1 MPPKDVDYSQVVPVR
16 GPVHHVD
23 PVGGVWKEAAVVGS
37 AQEVGRELPPV
48 EEEGGG
54 EGGRVGE
61 VSRSRLDQ
69 VRVLGR
75 GLLLLLL
82 LVVVVLLAVLLLLEA
97 GGGNGGSCKKCRGKR
112 A

>member
-1 MPPKDVDYSQVVPVR
+1 MS

-23 PVGGVWKEAAVVGS
+23 PVGGVWKEAAVVWA
-37 AQEVGRELPPV
+37 AQEVRRELPPV

-69 VRVLGR
+69 VRVLGG

-82 LVVVVLLAVLLLLEA
+82 LLVLLAVLLLLEA
-97 GGGNGGSCKKCRGKR
+97 GGGNGGCCKFKK
-112 A
+112 